1 MILGQGWA
9 GSRRVRCRG
18 RHSLHGI
25 KLLSQSDRCL
35 LQRMVH
41 DVGSQKA
48 LVALYTM
55 HLLEE
60 RRNSPWTRPQAQM
73 PGAALQQALVLALA
87 QGQAPD
93 LAPVLGQAHS
103 QFPPLAM
110 EQVPAHASLPEQV
123 LGQALRSGH
132 ERQQLPSVVQ
142 VQALES
148 KQALVQGRGLQAQR
162 PALLGSLQRGQLLL
176 LRLPAYRHV
185 VCSVCL
191 GEKSC
196 GVL

>member
-1 MILGQGWA
+1 MIRGQGWA

-25 KLLSQSDRCL
+25 KLLSQLDRCL
-35 LQRMVH
+35 LQHMKR

-48 LVALYTM
+48 LIDVYTM

-60 RRNSPWTRPQAQM
+60 KRNSPWTLAQAQM
-73 PGAALQQALVLALA
+73 PGASLQQALV

-103 QFPPLAM
+103 QFPLWAM
-110 EQVPAHASLPEQV
+110 EQVPAHASLQEQV
-123 LGQALRSGH
+123 LGQALRLGR
-132 ERQQLPSVVQ
+132 ERQQLPIVVL
-142 VQALES
+142 VQALEP
-148 KQALVQGRGLQAQR
+148 KQALVPGRGLQAQR
-162 PALLGSLQRGQLLL
+162 PALLESSQRGQLLL

-196 GVL
+196 GVS

>member
-1 MILGQGWA
+1 MIRGQGWA

-35 LQRMVH
+35 LQHMVH
-41 DVGSQKA
+41 DVGSQKT
-48 LVALYTM
+48 LVAVYTM

-60 RRNSPWTRPQAQM
+60 KRNSLWTLPQAQM
-73 PGAALQQALVLALA
+73 PGAALQQALALALA

-103 QFPPLAM
+103 QFPPWAM

-142 VQALES
+142 VQAQEP
-148 KQALVQGRGLQAQR
+148 KQALVPGRGLQAPR
-162 PALLGSLQRGQLLL
+162 PALLGSSQRGQLLL

-191 GEKSC
+191 GEKTC
-196 GVL
+196 GVS